1 MANPPRSQNRSEH
14 DPPPGADRF
23 WGQFAQAGKARDN
36 GGAESEAG
44 TEAANGSAPAEGQG
58 HECLEWCP
66 ICRSAELL
74 RHAATPEMAQQVL
87 SLQKEAAGVLKAFIQ
102 AYSEKVE
109 QDPAAGATSAA
120 ARPAKNGDRG
130 PDEGPRV
137 TDITID

>member
-1 MANPPRSQNRSEH
+1 MATPPRSQNRSEH

-23 WGQFAQAGKARDN
+23 WGQFAQAGKARN
-36 GGAESEAG
+36 GGSD
-44 TEAANGSAPAEGQG
+44 TE
-58 HECLEWCP
+58 
-66 ICRSAELL
+66 AELL

-120 ARPAKNGDRG
+120 ARPAKNGDRE

>member
-36 GGAESEAG
+36 GTGAEAG
-44 TEAANGSAPAEGQG
+44 TEAANGSAPTEGHG

-87 SLQKEAAGVLKAFIQ
+87 SLQKEAAGVLKAFLQ
-102 AYSEKVE
+102 AYGEKVE

-120 ARPAKNGDRG
+120 ARPGKNGDRG